1 MYKIYRIK
9 ENGVKKEIK
18 HQFSNIYFIFYMISH
33 HVENEE
39 SNYRSLH
46 KKEEDKDLLSLLFNI

>member
-1 MYKIYRIK
+1 MTNFIK
-9 ENGVKKEIK
+9 QLKFIK
-18 HQFSNIYFIFYMISH
+18 YMIEN
-33 HVENEE
+33 HVENEA